1 MVPGPKPDEGEGGDG
16 FGMVTQGL
24 SSMETTAASGVRRAF
39 HISPAPTTIY
49 YWS

>member
-1 MVPGPKPDEGEGGDG
+1 MAPGPKPDQGENGDG
-16 FGMVTQGL
+16 FGTVAQSL
-24 SSMETTAASGVRRAF
+24 SSAEIGAASGVRRAF